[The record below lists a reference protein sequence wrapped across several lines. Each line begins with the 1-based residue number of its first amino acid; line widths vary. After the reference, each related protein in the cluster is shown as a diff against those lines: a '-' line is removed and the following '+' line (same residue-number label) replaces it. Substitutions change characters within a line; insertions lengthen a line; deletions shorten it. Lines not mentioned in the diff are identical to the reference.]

1 MRRARIHIYLGTAL
15 LPKREL
21 DDQETAHDI
30 IDVDIG
36 EGEKVMQLD
45 LEPQRATYI
54 RRMETTEETQRRLEM
69 MSDGRALV
77 EQIGGVYTGDTSPKP
92 KMVNERVNKNMQ
104 AYRYR
109 IVTLEHVDLVGIEP
123 GGGEIVDAQVIDG
136 PASQ

>member
-15 LPKREL
+15 MPKRQL

-36 EGEKVMQLD
+36 ESETVMQLD

-54 RRMETTEETQRRLEM
+54 RRMETTEEAQRRLDM
-69 MSDGRALV
+69 MGDGRALV
-77 EQIGGVYTGDTSPKP
+77 EQVGGVFTGDTNPAP
-92 KMVNERVNKNMQ
+92 KMVNERVNKDMQ

-109 IVTLEHVDLVGIEP
+109 IVTLEHVDFAAIEDS
-123 GGGEIVDAQVIDG
+123 GTEMADAQVIDS
-136 PASQ
+136 PSSQ